1 VPDPTAHLALDRLT
15 KRYRDGQPA
24 AVDDIALDVERGSFV
39 SFLGPSGSGKTT
51 TLMMIA
57 GFEAATRGRI
67 LLDGRDIAAVP
78 PYRRNFGMVFQNYAL
93 FPHMTVAQNVAY
105 PLEVRGIGRDQTAR
119 RVAEALDIVGLGGFA
134 VRRPRELSGG
144 QQQRV
149 ALARALVFE
158 PTLVLMDEPLGALDK
173 NLREQM
179 QIEIKAIQ
187 RRLGITLIY
196 VTHDQGEAMSMSDRI
211 AVFNRG
217 RIEQVASPLDLY
229 ARPATRF
236 VGEFVGESNMIEAV
250 VAGGRIDSP
259 WGPLR
264 PARPATADGRVL
276 AMIRPEAIE
285 LGAGDEPHNRADIV
299 VDNLVHYGDRV
310 VLLGRCGT
318 APVKLTA
325 WARDAEGIA
334 PGHTAAVRWRGE
346 DIHLIE

>member
-1 VPDPTAHLALDRLT
+1 MPYLALDHLT
-15 KRYRDGQPA
+15 KRYHDGQPA
-24 AVDDIALDVERGSFV
+24 AVDDISLAVERGSFV

-78 PYRRNFGMVFQNYAL
+78 PHRRNLGMVFQNYAL
-93 FPHMTVAQNVAY
+93 FPHMTVAENVAY
-105 PLEVRGIGRDQTAR
+105 PLDVRGVARDDKQR
-119 RVAEALDIVGLGGFA
+119 QVAAALDIVGLGHFA
-134 VRRPRELSGG
+134 GRRPRELSGG

-158 PTLVLMDEPLGALDK
+158 PALVLMDEPLGALDK

-187 RRLGITLIY
+187 RRLGLTLIY

-217 RIEQVASPLDLY
+217 RVEQVASPLDLY

-236 VGEFVGESNMIEAV
+236 VGEFVGESNMIDAV
-250 VAGGRIDSP
+250 VSNGRIDSP
-259 WGPLR
+259 LGPLR
-264 PARPATADGRVL
+264 TAGPAADGPVL
-276 AMIRPEAIE
+276 AMIRPEAIALAASGE
-285 LGAGDEPHNRADIV
+285 AHNRAEVV

-310 VLLGRCGT
+310 VVIGRCGAT
-318 APVKLTA
+318 PVKLTA
-325 WARDAEGIA
+325 WARDAEGLAI
-334 PGHTAAVRWRGE
+334 GHTAAVRWRPE
-346 DIHLIE
+346 DIHLIA